1 MPKNT
6 KIAILLDKK
15 NSWLKSFINK
25 NAFKN
30 IKKKTKVLI
39 SFEPKKI
46 RKFNIVFILGFTKIL
61 NKNFLNANNLCLVIH
76 ASKLPSNKGFAPM
89 QWQILGKK
97 NIIPFSLIKI
107 NEKVDSGDIVLTD
120 TVRFNGTEL
129 YEEIRRKQAQ
139 KTIYMIKKFMKIYPK
154 FKTIKQKGRSN
165 FLRKRSK
172 KDSELNINKSI
183 KEQFNLMRI
192 ANNEEWPL
200 FFKYKNKTYFLKITK
215 EMK

>member
-1 MPKNT
+1 
-6 KIAILLDKK
+6 
-15 NSWLKSFINK
+15 
-25 NAFKN
+25 
-30 IKKKTKVLI
+30 
-39 SFEPKKI
+39 
-46 RKFNIVFILGFTKIL
+46 
-61 NKNFLNANNLCLVIH
+61 
-76 ASKLPSNKGFAPM
+76 
-89 QWQILGKK
+89 
-97 NIIPFSLIKI
+97 
-107 NEKVDSGDIVLTD
+107 
-120 TVRFNGTEL
+120 
-129 YEEIRRKQAQ
+129 
-139 KTIYMIKKFMKIYPK
+139 MIKKFMKIYPK